1 MEIRNLRSFKSII
14 EEGSFLKAAK
24 KLHYTQSTITSH
36 IQQLEEELEV
46 KLFEKIGRKMNL
58 SPFGKKLLPYV
69 EELLNTEKKIIQ
81 LGKDKSLIKGSLKIA
96 MGDSL
101 VTYEFQD
108 ILSQFKKSAPDVK
121 LSILTVDIVSM
132 REMLEKGE
140 VDIGFLFK
148 DQYKGN
154 SLIDIPFKNFPL
166 TLVGSKDSDIL
177 NIDFNLKDQE
187 LDTSFI
193 INEFHSPYRK
203 IFNNHL
209 QERNISLNSL
219 IEIWSIE
226 GIKRSVKNNL
236 GITYLPNFVMQEELS
251 RGELVE
257 IMADCSNNLAEGI
270 YSYHKNKYM
279 TPPIKLFIEL
289 VDTKYK
295 KNKK

>member
-1 MEIRNLRSFKSII
+1 MEIRNLKSFKSII

-36 IQQLEEELEV
+36 IQQLEEELQV

-58 SPFGKKLLPYV
+58 SSFGKKLLPYV
-69 EELLNTEKKIIQ
+69 EELLTTEEKIIQ
-81 LGKDKSLIKGSLKIA
+81 LSKDKNLIKGTLKIA

-108 ILSQFKKSAPDVK
+108 ILSQFKKKAPHVK
-121 LSILTVDIVSM
+121 LSILTVDIVTM
-132 REMLEKGE
+132 RELLEKGD
-140 VDIGFLFK
+140 VDIGFLFE

-154 SLIDIPFKNFPL
+154 CLIDIPFKKFPL
-166 TLVGSKDSDIL
+166 TLVGPKNSNIL
-177 NIDFNLKDQE
+177 SLNFDLKDQD
-187 LDTSFI
+187 LDISFI

-209 QERNISLNSL
+209 QEKNISLNSL

-236 GITYLPNFVMQEELS
+236 GITYLPKFVMEEELA
-251 RGELVE
+251 RKELVE
-257 IMADCSNNLAEGI
+257 IIASCSNNLVEGI
-270 YSYHKNKYM
+270 YSYHKNKYITSPM
-279 TPPIKLFIEL
+279 KLFIDL
-289 VDTKYK
+289 VDKKY
-295 KNKK
+295 NI

>member
-1 MEIRNLRSFKSII
+1 MEIRNLKSFKSII

-36 IQQLEEELEV
+36 IQQLEEELQV

-58 SPFGKKLLPYV
+58 SSFGKKLLPYV
-69 EELLNTEKKIIQ
+69 EELLTTEEKIIQ
-81 LGKDKSLIKGSLKIA
+81 LSKDKNLIKGTLKIA

-108 ILSQFKKSAPDVK
+108 ILSQFKKKAPHVK
-121 LSILTVDIVSM
+121 LSILTVDIVTM
-132 REMLEKGE
+132 RELLEKGD
-140 VDIGFLFK
+140 VDIGFLFE

-154 SLIDIPFKNFPL
+154 CLIDIPFKKFPL
-166 TLVGSKDSDIL
+166 TLVGPKNSNIL
-177 NIDFNLKDQE
+177 SLNFDLKDQD
-187 LDTSFI
+187 LDISFI

-209 QERNISLNSL
+209 QEKNISLNSL

-236 GITYLPNFVMQEELS
+236 GITYLPKFVMEEELA
-251 RGELVE
+251 RKELVE
-257 IMADCSNNLAEGI
+257 IIASCSNNLVEGI
-270 YSYHKNKYM
+270 YSYHKNKYITSPM
-279 TPPIKLFIEL
+279 KLFMEL
-289 VDTKYK
+289 VDKKY
-295 KNKK
+295 NI

>member
-1 MEIRNLRSFKSII
+1 MEIRNLKSFKSII

-36 IQQLEEELEV
+36 IQQLEEELQV

-58 SPFGKKLLPYV
+58 SSFGKKLLPYV
-69 EELLNTEKKIIQ
+69 EELLTTEEKIMQ
-81 LGKDKSLIKGSLKIA
+81 LSKDKNLIKGTLKIA

-108 ILSQFKKSAPDVK
+108 ILSQFKKKAPHVK
-121 LSILTVDIVSM
+121 LSILTVDIVTM
-132 REMLEKGE
+132 RELLEKGD
-140 VDIGFLFK
+140 VDIGFLFE

-154 SLIDIPFKNFPL
+154 CLIDIPFKKFPL
-166 TLVGSKDSDIL
+166 TLVGPKNSNIL
-177 NIDFNLKDQE
+177 SLNFDLKDQD
-187 LDTSFI
+187 LDISFI

-209 QERNISLNSL
+209 QEKNISLNSL

-236 GITYLPNFVMQEELS
+236 GITYLPKFVMEEELA
-251 RGELVE
+251 RKELVE
-257 IMADCSNNLAEGI
+257 IIASCSNNLVEGI
-270 YSYHKNKYM
+270 YSYHKNKYITSPM
-279 TPPIKLFIEL
+279 KLFMEL
-289 VDTKYK
+289 VDKKY
-295 KNKK
+295 NI

>member
-1 MEIRNLRSFKSII
+1 MEIRNLKSFKSII

-36 IQQLEEELEV
+36 IQQLEEELQV

-58 SPFGKKLLPYV
+58 SSFGKKLLPYV
-69 EELLNTEKKIIQ
+69 EELLTTEEKIMQ
-81 LGKDKSLIKGSLKIA
+81 LSKNKNLIKGTLKIA

-108 ILSQFKKSAPDVK
+108 ILSQFKKKAPHVK
-121 LSILTVDIVSM
+121 LSILTVDIVTM
-132 REMLEKGE
+132 RELLEKGD
-140 VDIGFLFK
+140 VDIGFLFE

-154 SLIDIPFKNFPL
+154 CLIDIPFKKFPL
-166 TLVGSKDSDIL
+166 TLVGPKNSNIL
-177 NIDFNLKDQE
+177 NLNFDLKDQD
-187 LDTSFI
+187 LDISFI

-209 QERNISLNSL
+209 QEKNISLNSL

-236 GITYLPNFVMQEELS
+236 GITYLPKFVMEEELA
-251 RGELVE
+251 RKELVE
-257 IMADCSNNLAEGI
+257 IIASCSNNLVEGI
-270 YSYHKNKYM
+270 YSYHKNKYITSPM
-279 TPPIKLFIEL
+279 KLFMEL
-289 VDTKYK
+289 VDKKY
-295 KNKK
+295 NI

>member
-1 MEIRNLRSFKSII
+1 MEIRNLKSFKSII

-36 IQQLEEELEV
+36 IQQLEEELHV
-46 KLFEKIGRKMNL
+46 KLFEKIGRKMNI

-69 EELLNTEKKIIQ
+69 EELLNIEEKIIQ
-81 LGKDKSLIKGSLKIA
+81 LGKGRSLVKGSLKIA

-108 ILSQFKKSAPDVK
+108 ILSQFKKNAPDVK

-132 REMLEKGE
+132 RELLEKGE

-154 SLIDIPFKNFPL
+154 SLIDIPFKKFPL
-166 TLVGSKDSDIL
+166 TLVGAKESEIL
-177 NIDFNLKDQE
+177 KSNFDLKDQE

-209 QERNISLNSL
+209 QERNISLKSL

-236 GITYLPNFVMQEELS
+236 GITYLPNFVMKDELS

-257 IMADCSNNLAEGI
+257 ITADCSNNLVEGI

-279 TPPIKLFIEL
+279 TPPIKLFIDL
-289 VDTKYK
+289 VDKKYRD
-295 KNKK
+295 NKK

>member
-1 MEIRNLRSFKSII
+1 MEIRNLKSFKSII

-36 IQQLEEELEV
+36 IQQLEEELQV

-58 SPFGKKLLPYV
+58 SSFGKKLLPYV
-69 EELLNTEKKIIQ
+69 EELLNTEEKIIQ
-81 LGKDKSLIKGSLKIA
+81 LSKDKNLIKGTLKIA

-108 ILSQFKKSAPDVK
+108 ILSQFKKKAPHVK
-121 LSILTVDIVSM
+121 LSILTVDIVTM
-132 REMLEKGE
+132 RELLEKGD
-140 VDIGFLFK
+140 VDIGFLFE

-154 SLIDIPFKNFPL
+154 CLIDIPFKKFPL
-166 TLVGSKDSDIL
+166 TLVGPKNSNIL
-177 NIDFNLKDQE
+177 NLNFDLKDQD
-187 LDTSFI
+187 LDISFI

-209 QERNISLNSL
+209 QEKNISLNSL

-236 GITYLPNFVMQEELS
+236 GITYLPKFVMEEELA
-251 RGELVE
+251 RKELVE
-257 IMADCSNNLAEGI
+257 IIASCSNNLVEGI
-270 YSYHKNKYM
+270 YSYHKNKYITSPM
-279 TPPIKLFIEL
+279 KLFIDL
-289 VDTKYK
+289 VDKKY
-295 KNKK
+295 NI

>member
-1 MEIRNLRSFKSII
+1 MEIRNLKSFKSII

-36 IQQLEEELEV
+36 IQQLEEELQV

-58 SPFGKKLLPYV
+58 SSFGKKLLPYV
-69 EELLNTEKKIIQ
+69 EELLTTEEKIMQ
-81 LGKDKSLIKGSLKIA
+81 LSKDKNLIKGTLKIA

-108 ILSQFKKSAPDVK
+108 ILSQFKKKAPHVK
-121 LSILTVDIVSM
+121 LSILTVDIVTM
-132 REMLEKGE
+132 RELLEKGD
-140 VDIGFLFK
+140 VDIGFLFE

-154 SLIDIPFKNFPL
+154 CLIDIPFKKFPL
-166 TLVGSKDSDIL
+166 TLVGPKNSNIL
-177 NIDFNLKDQE
+177 NLNFDLKDQD
-187 LDTSFI
+187 LDISFI

-209 QERNISLNSL
+209 QEKNISLNSL

-236 GITYLPNFVMQEELS
+236 GITYLPKFVMEEELA
-251 RGELVE
+251 RKELVE
-257 IMADCSNNLAEGI
+257 IIASCSNNLVEGI
-270 YSYHKNKYM
+270 YSYHKNKYITSPM
-279 TPPIKLFIEL
+279 KLFMEL
-289 VDTKYK
+289 VDKKY
-295 KNKK
+295 NI

>member
-1 MEIRNLRSFKSII
+1 MEIRNLKSFKSII

-36 IQQLEEELEV
+36 IQQLEEELQV

-58 SPFGKKLLPYV
+58 SSFGKKLLPYV
-69 EELLNTEKKIIQ
+69 EELLTTEEKIMQ
-81 LGKDKSLIKGSLKIA
+81 LSKDKNLIKGTLKIA

-108 ILSQFKKSAPDVK
+108 ILSQFKKKAAHVK
-121 LSILTVDIVSM
+121 LSILTVDIVTM
-132 REMLEKGE
+132 RELLEKGD
-140 VDIGFLFK
+140 VDIGFLFE

-154 SLIDIPFKNFPL
+154 CLIDIPFKKFPL
-166 TLVGSKDSDIL
+166 TLVGPKNSNIL
-177 NIDFNLKDQE
+177 NLNFDLKDQD
-187 LDTSFI
+187 LDISFI

-209 QERNISLNSL
+209 QEKNISLNSL

-236 GITYLPNFVMQEELS
+236 GITYLPKFVMEEELA
-251 RGELVE
+251 RKELVE
-257 IMADCSNNLAEGI
+257 IIASCSNNLVEGI
-270 YSYHKNKYM
+270 YSYHKNKYITSPM
-279 TPPIKLFIEL
+279 KLFMEL
-289 VDTKYK
+289 VDKKY
-295 KNKK
+295 NI